1 VSAIGLEAKTGV
13 RVLIVLDLE
22 PDFGRVVFGLPNQVE
37 LEVPMMPLNPPL
49 SLPIPM
55 KLKNQQLAD

>member
-37 LEVPMMPLNPPL
+37 LEVPMMPPNPPL